1 MVSGAGVLASAAN
14 PEPAQALIRFLLSD
28 VGQSY
33 FVSNTFEYPMAP
45 GVKTHPGVT
54 PLDNIKRPD
63 IAPSQLTDLKGTQ
76 ALLRQLEVLP

>member
-33 FVSNTFEYPMAP
+33 FVSQTFEYPMVPTIKA
-45 GVKTHPGVT
+45 HPGVT
-54 PLDNIKRPD
+54 PLDTIRRPD
-63 IAPSQLTDLKGTQ
+63 LAPVDLTDLQGTQ
-76 ALLRQLEVLP
+76 ALLRRLEILP